1 MITGIH
7 HTGLV
12 VRDLDAAIAFY
23 AVGAH
28 FAVVNRFAI
37 ANTPATRQ
45 LLQVADAT
53 GEAALL
59 RGTLGC
65 IELFAFAA
73 NRALP
78 DSRPAVSDA
87 GIRHICVQ
95 GALDDVL
102 FSRMVDAGA
111 DWHARPAGLGTG
123 NLYAY
128 IRDPDGNILEV
139 EGVPWAPAGEPRA
152 WYAHTALVTADI
164 DRLSAFY
171 AGVTGAPV
179 HRRGSFGPDAKFDLV
194 GGFKNARFHGAWLR
208 TANAELEFW
217 QYLEPETRA
226 APRRRVSDVGWN
238 HLCFE
243 TGDLSAEIARLT
255 ADGVEFH
262 GPAMD
267 FGGARVAYARDPD
280 GNVFELLQ
288 PAAQSGLTIAALSE
302 DADARAVQQART
314 RHFAPAA
321 ITA

>member
-23 AVGAH
+23 CAGAD
-28 FAVVNRFAI
+28 FAVASRFAI
-37 ANTPATRQ
+37 ADTPATRE
-45 LLQVADAT
+45 LLQLADAT

-65 IELFAFAA
+65 IELFAFAV
-73 NRALP
+73 NRALSA
-78 DSRPAVSDA
+78 SRPAVSEA

-95 GALDDVL
+95 GALDEVL
-102 FSRMVDAGA
+102 FSRLVDAGA
-111 DWHARPAGLGTG
+111 AWHARPAGLGTG

-128 IRDPDGNILEV
+128 IRDPEGNILEV
-139 EGVPWAPAGEPRA
+139 EGVPWAPTDQPRA

-171 AGVTGAPV
+171 ARVTGAPV
-179 HRRGSFGPDAKFDLV
+179 HRRGSFGPDAKFDVV
-194 GGFKNARFHGAWLR
+194 GGFENGRFHGAWLR

-217 QYLEPETRA
+217 QYLEPETTP
-226 APRRRVSDVGWN
+226 APRRLMSDPGWN

-243 TGDLSAEIARLT
+243 TDDLAADMARLT
-255 ADGVEFH
+255 AEGAEFH
-262 GPAMD
+262 GPAAD

-288 PAAQSGLTIAALSE
+288 PAAQSGLTVAALSS
-302 DADARAVQQART
+302 DADARAVHQART

-321 ITA
+321 VAA

>member
-23 AVGAH
+23 AAGAD
-28 FAVVNRFAI
+28 FAVVSRFAI
-37 ANTPATRQ
+37 TDTPATRE
-45 LLQVADAT
+45 LLQVPDAA

-73 NRALP
+73 NRARP
-78 DSRPAVSDA
+78 ECRPAVSQA

-95 GALDDVL
+95 GALDEVL
-102 FSRMVDAGA
+102 FSRLADAGA
-111 DWHARPAGLGTG
+111 AWHARPSGLGTG

-128 IRDPDGNILEV
+128 IRDPEGNILEV

-152 WYAHTALVTADI
+152 WYAHTALVTPDI

-171 AGVTGAPV
+171 ARVTGAPV
-179 HRRGSFGPDAKFDLV
+179 HRRGSFGPDVKFDVV
-194 GGFKNARFHGAWLR
+194 GGFENARFHGAWLR

-217 QYLEPETRA
+217 QYLEPETSPE
-226 APRRRVSDVGWN
+226 PRRRVSDLGWN

-243 TGDLSAEIARLT
+243 TDDLAADIARLT

-267 FGGARVAYARDPD
+267 FGGASVAYARDPD

-288 PAAQSGLTIAALSE
+288 PAAQSSLTVAALA
-302 DADARAVQQART
+302 ADPGARALHHART

-321 ITA
+321 DGA